1 MATTSDTYQGNR
13 NLKKSNVAIAW
24 TQEQVQ
30 EYIKCARDPIYFITK
45 YIKIIN
51 VDEGLIPFKLYDFQK
66 DMVKTAVDNRFVICK
81 MPRQVGKTTTVA
93 ALLLWYIL
101 FSENFSVALLAHKEA
116 QSIEILS
123 RVQLAYEHLPK
134 WLQQGIVEWNKKSVL
149 LENGSSITASATS
162 SSAIRGTSQ
171 NLVYLDEFAF
181 VPNNLQEA
189 FFASVYPT
197 ISSGKTTKVLITS
210 TPNGLNQFYRIWAT
224 SEKGENDYKRVDV
237 HWSKVP
243 GRDEKWK
250 EETIRNTSAEQFR
263 VEYECEFIGSTDTL
277 ISAAKL
283 SQLVYQD
290 AVRETEHLKVYEE
303 PEVGHNYVIT
313 VDTARGGGNDYS
325 AFQVLDVTEIP
336 YKQVARYMNNTVP
349 VMIYPTIVHQSAQYY
364 NNALILVETN
374 DIGGQVADM
383 LAYDL
388 EYEGVFKTTSSQ
400 NNSIELSSGFAPNAK
415 LGIRTTKSTKRVG
428 CMNLKNLVESDK
440 ILIND
445 YETIDELMRFSFDGQ
460 TYKAEEGHD
469 DLTMGLVLFAW
480 LATQNYFKELSNG
493 DVRKNLYAENL
504 KRIEDEM
511 LPFGMIHDSNE
522 MIDHGQV
529 RVIDLD
535 RMSFDQWMS
544 N

>member
-1 MATTSDTYQGNR
+1 MATSDNYQGNR
-13 NLKKSNVAIAW
+13 NLKRSNVAIAW

-30 EYIKCARDPIYFITK
+30 EYIRCARDPSYFIKT

-51 VDEGLIPFKLYDFQK
+51 VDKGLIPFEMYPFQE
-66 DMVKTAVDNRFVICK
+66 DMVNLAVSERFVICK

-93 ALLLWYIL
+93 SLLLWYVL
-101 FSENFSVALLAHKEA
+101 FHENFSIALLANKEA
-116 QSIEILS
+116 QAIEILS
-123 RVQLAYEHLPK
+123 RIQLAYEHLPK
-134 WLQQGIVEWNKKSVL
+134 WLQQGVVEWSKKRVE
-149 LENGSSITASATS
+149 LENGSKILASSTS

-181 VPNNLQEA
+181 VPNNLQEQ

-197 ISSGKTTKVLITS
+197 ISSGQTTKVLITS
-210 TPNGLNQFYRIWAT
+210 TPNGLNQFYRIWAN
-224 SEKGENDYKRVDV
+224 SEKGNNSYKRISV
-237 HWSKVP
+237 HWSQVP

-263 VEYECEFIGSTDTL
+263 VEYECEFVGSTDTL

-290 AVRETEHLKVYEE
+290 VVRGTEHFKIYFE
-303 PEVGHNYVIT
+303 PEPNHNYVVV

-325 AFQVLDVTEIP
+325 AFQVIDVTEVP
-336 YKQVARYMNNTVP
+336 YKQVARYMNNTIP
-349 VMIYPTIVHQSAQYY
+349 VMLYPSVILETARYY

-374 DIGGQVADM
+374 DIGGQVADT
-383 LAYDL
+383 LAYEL
-388 EYEGVFKTTSSQ
+388 EYEGVLKTTS
-400 NNSIELSSGFAPNAK
+400 NNNNVVELASGFGSGSK
-415 LGIRTTKSTKRVG
+415 LGVRTTKSTKRIG

-440 ILIND
+440 LIIND
-445 YETIDELMRFSFDGQ
+445 YETIDELMRFSFTGSS
-460 TYKAEEGHD
+460 YEAEEGHD

-480 LATQNYFKELSNG
+480 LSTQNYFKELSNSN
-493 DVRKNLYAENL
+493 VRASLYEENM
-504 KRIEDEM
+504 RRMEDEL
-511 LPFGMIHDSNE
+511 LPFG
-522 MIDHGQV
+522 
-529 RVIDLD
+529 VIDAGHDEINEQPRIVDLE

>member
-1 MATTSDTYQGNR
+1 MATSDNYQGNR
-13 NLKKSNVAIAW
+13 NLKRSNVAIAW

-30 EYIKCARDPIYFITK
+30 EYIRCARDPSYFIKT

-51 VDEGLIPFKLYDFQK
+51 VDKGLIPFEMYPFQE
-66 DMVKTAVDNRFVICK
+66 DMVNLAVSERFVICK

-93 ALLLWYIL
+93 SLLLWYVL
-101 FSENFSVALLAHKEA
+101 FHENFSIALLANKEA
-116 QSIEILS
+116 QAIEILS
-123 RVQLAYEHLPK
+123 RIQLAYEHLPK
-134 WLQQGIVEWNKKSVL
+134 WLQQGVVEWSKKRVE
-149 LENGSSITASATS
+149 LENGSKILASSTS

-181 VPNNLQEA
+181 VPNNLQEQ

-197 ISSGKTTKVLITS
+197 ISSGQTTKVLITS
-210 TPNGLNQFYRIWAT
+210 TPNGLNQFYRIWAN
-224 SEKGENDYKRVDV
+224 SEKGNNSYKRISV
-237 HWSKVP
+237 HWSQVP

-263 VEYECEFIGSTDTL
+263 VEYECEFVGSTDTL

-290 AVRETEHLKVYEE
+290 VVRGTEHFKIYFE
-303 PEVGHNYVIT
+303 PEPNHNYVVV

-325 AFQVLDVTEIP
+325 AFQVIDVTEVP
-336 YKQVARYMNNTVP
+336 YKQVARYMNNTIP
-349 VMIYPTIVHQSAQYY
+349 VMLYPSVILETARYY

-374 DIGGQVADM
+374 DIGGQVADT
-383 LAYDL
+383 LAYEL
-388 EYEGVFKTTSSQ
+388 EYEGVLKTTS
-400 NNSIELSSGFAPNAK
+400 NNNNVVELASGFGSGSK
-415 LGIRTTKSTKRVG
+415 LGVRTTKSTKRIG

-440 ILIND
+440 LIIND
-445 YETIDELMRFSFDGQ
+445 YETIDELMRFSFTGSS
-460 TYKAEEGHD
+460 YEAEEGHD

-480 LATQNYFKELSNG
+480 LSTQNYFKELSNSN
-493 DVRKNLYAENL
+493 VRANLYEENM
-504 KRIEDEM
+504 RRMEDEL
-511 LPFGMIHDSNE
+511 LPFG
-522 MIDHGQV
+522 
-529 RVIDLD
+529 VIDVGHNEINEQPKIVDLE